1 MAAIPPAP
9 PVLALSPKIPDHE
22 VASRLAQ
29 SLRRRTGQFLCGFP
43 STRPPASAITLGNA
57 KFLSLPEAA
66 ALVEDLDVV
75 GFAGVG
81 GHAPSTGFVR
91 ALAERFEASEALMTP
106 KQLTLLAPGGETTL
120 DPLLEAPGL
129 VAKLFTSHLG
139 AHPAAAARMVAPPTG
154 NVAAL
159 EVHVLPRGA
168 FSLCVARMATD
179 GANSYACAAGVGTAV
194 YDPRCGGGTALT
206 AGVKDEY
213 VRCEEDGSLRYFAPL
228 PTVAVVNAAAADAKG
243 NVYARG
249 ASAPAD
255 AAELAAAA
263 ALNGG
268 RVVAVVAF
276 VVPEGYG
283 PILVPAARV
292 SAVVVD
298 RTLEQ
303 SFGALHV
310 APWPFLVA
318 PDADADAAAASD
330 RVDAAAA
337 AAARALG
344 GRRPAGAADA
354 LVGAAVAKLT
364 ALCARRG
371 GRVFVGAQLGAAG
384 AALAPL
390 TRSGDLE
397 LLSDG
402 GAIGGA
408 YSAAFAGGALDPKE
422 VGSSAEV
429 YRRIYDRLDVAV
441 VRVARVDASGD
452 AAADGGAAA
461 ARGGGAPYAS
471 SGVAEAAE
479 LASIVLLVC
488 DFEEAATVRRDK
500 TSGALAVRRRGA
512 PNFVASLADAGDLVA
527 FSGARALR
535 NGKQVFF
542 VTSVGIIALV
552 QDGFSF
558 GAAPALLLLAVYPG
572 IDPKKDVVDA
582 TAAKIHMPRGD
593 AANVEVLGWPLTDT
607 ANPLLFHSQL
617 KVDLGTAVSSAG
629 RLPPLTPVRAVPVA

>member
-1 MAAIPPAP
+1 MALPRRA
-9 PVLALSPKIPDHE
+9 
-22 VASRLAQ
+22 
-29 SLRRRTGQFLCGFP
+29 RRR
-43 STRPPASAITLGNA
+43 RRRRRR
-57 KFLSLPEAA
+57 
-66 ALVEDLDVV
+66 
-75 GFAGVG
+75 G
-81 GHAPSTGFVR
+81 GWS
-91 ALAERFEASEALMTP
+91 
-106 KQLTLLAPGGETTL
+106 
-120 DPLLEAPGL
+120 
-129 VAKLFTSHLG
+129 
-139 AHPAAAARMVAPPTG
+139 
-154 NVAAL
+154 
-159 EVHVLPRGA
+159 
-168 FSLCVARMATD
+168 
-179 GANSYACAAGVGTAV
+179 
-194 YDPRCGGGTALT
+194 
-206 AGVKDEY
+206 
-213 VRCEEDGSLRYFAPL
+213 
-228 PTVAVVNAAAADAKG
+228 
-243 NVYARG
+243 
-249 ASAPAD
+249 
-255 AAELAAAA
+255 
-263 ALNGG
+263 
-268 RVVAVVAF
+268 
-276 VVPEGYG
+276 
-283 PILVPAARV
+283 
-292 SAVVVD
+292 
-298 RTLEQ
+298 
-303 SFGALHV
+303 
-310 APWPFLVA
+310 
-318 PDADADAAAASD
+318 AAASD

-408 YSAAFAGGALDPKE
+408 YSAAFAGAALDPKE

-429 YRRIYDRLDVAV
+429 YRRMYDRLDVAV

-488 DFEEAATVRRDK
+488 DFEEGATMRRDK
-500 TSGALAVRRRGA
+500 TSGALSVRRRGA
-512 PNFVASLADAGDLVA
+512 PNFVASLADAGDAVA

-572 IDPKKDVVDA
+572 IDPQKDVVDA

-607 ANPLLFHSQL
+607 ANPLVPQPAQGGPGDSGQFGGAAAAA
-617 KVDLGTAVSSAG
+617 DAG
-629 RLPPLTPVRAVPVA
+629 SGGAGSVA